1 MANTNIS
8 SSSRKNKINQINQS
22 CLCCVYCGKSY
33 KSRKNIDK
41 HLVLCETIYKCKNN
55 RNAYEEEQEI
65 ELPSQTH
72 MYKII
77 LELTDKYN
85 KLEEK
90 MEQMTKWIDKKK
102 KKINV
107 MEWMNTNT
115 HPTFTFE
122 DFNNKIHI
130 SNTDIERM
138 MSSGV
143 LDTIHEILSRN
154 IFQYTDNDSRSF
166 PIICFEQKTNYIY
179 VYTNKDDSLES
190 PYWMELE
197 RDKLICLMNRIH
209 KMLTKGL
216 LEWKTT
222 NIAKH
227 MFSDQ
232 KADAYNKTIV
242 KLMDVTF
249 TSDSTFTKIKSIIY
263 GITKID
269 LTSIIEYE
277 FEL

>member
-55 RNAYEEEQEI
+55 RNAYEEEEEI

-107 MEWMNTNT
+107 IEWMNTNT

-122 DFNNKIHI
+122 DFNDKIHI
-130 SNTDIERM
+130 SNTEIERM

-154 IFQYTDNDSRSF
+154 IFQYTDNDNRSF

-190 PYWMELE
+190 PCWMELE

-249 TSDSTFTKIKSIIY
+249 TNDSTFTKIKSIIY